1 MPRPGVS
8 SRSKTNIGPN
18 KPRKWKALGHSFQK
32 ICNIH
37 GRWHRCLHI
46 WKWFKKDGVVLK
58 LIWENRETGHKIKTQ
73 RRISRKMIEK
83 WGTNNAM
90 AEFYLSEWDG
100 IERQRWTWILEFQY
114 EFRKQNSGRCVERTS
129 RDVYYLWKS

>member
-18 KPRKWKALGHSFQK
+18 KPRKWKALCHSFQK

-73 RRISRKMIEK
+73 RRMSRKMIVK
-83 WGTNNAM
+83 WLTNNGRI
-90 AEFYLSEWDG
+90 LSLWVRRHRETTMNLDFR
-100 IERQRWTWILEFQY
+100 IPIWIQETKGKMCWRGYAQA
-114 EFRKQNSGRCVERTS
+114 
-129 RDVYYLWKS
+129 YYLWKS